1 VKTWPRTSK
10 FEVLVERSAGGREQH
25 HRLLGG
31 RGFVVPRGGFIVT
44 NLSRPAEHVV
54 AFHDKRGTRELG
66 RGRYVFFQMAEA
78 AISGKCS
85 RRFCCSSRNCGRS
98 RRERRRE
105 VFDSHAIKRNRREEC
120 AQMPGKIAKS
130 DPQTPLGRPGVPVSC
145 PHHGFGRPA
154 GREG

>member
-1 VKTWPRTSK
+1 VQ
-10 FEVLVERSAGGREQH
+10 AGEQH
-25 HRLLGG
+25 DRLLAG
-31 RGFVVPRGGFIVT
+31 RGFDVARDGFIVT

-54 AFHDKRGTRELG
+54 AFHDKRGTGELSHG
-66 RGRYVFFQMAEA
+66 RCVFFQMAEA

-85 RRFCCSSRNCGRS
+85 RRLCGSSRNCGRS
-98 RRERRRE
+98 QRRRE

-130 DPQTPLGRPGVPVSC
+130 DPQTHLGRPGVPVSR

-154 GREG
+154 GREVMS